1 VVAPALLFLRTNRAQ
16 SSCCSLWIL
25 GEQQLLIGRRK
36 NSDFQWYHFFLLSE
50 VVIQVEKSEHNKLPV
65 LKKKNAIF
73 LRLLCFSPFSMNLSH
88 VPRSKRR
95 KNQRVERFFS
105 SSFSPGGLF
114 KFFVVVEEEGVF
126 FLASSSFNSLFTGR
140 TTTVKKHLRLFY
152 LPKCLKVWKKYLFKA
167 TSLYS

>member
-95 KNQRVERFFS
+95 KNQRVESFFS

-152 LPKCLKVWKKYLFKA
+152 LLKCPKGMEEISFQGN
-167 TSLYS
+167 